1 MQAWNVTLTVCEKEL
16 GTPNCLHH
24 IIRGRTRG
32 SNEPM
37 AANLIQCLVSS
48 LLKTVCKIAVAGT
61 RRWPHML
68 ENLFRKW
75 IPIDHRNQV
84 KSIGPVQPILFTLAL
99 ILSRGVIKNKRQSL
113 VTTSPAEAEYQAA
126 RLKGAIPCLSY
137 TDSPVNHPCP
147 TTEACQSNDRMPSW
161 FLS

>member
-61 RRWPHML
+61 RRWLHML

-84 KSIGPVQPILFTLAL
+84 NSIGLAQPILFTLAL

-113 VTTSPAEAEYQAA
+113 VTTSPAGAEYKGCNTLPVVH
-126 RLKGAIPCLSY
+126 RLSSQIILLRLLKHA
-137 TDSPVNHPCP
+137 
-147 TTEACQSNDRMPSW
+147 QSKDQTPSW